1 MIIQI
6 RKYSIWSFNFI
17 FVQGE
22 QKFERFTVFVT
33 THTRCNFNDSSLLS
47 TFSLISEQ
55 LIISKFFVFQKDFSI
70 SLEFL
75 LSWAHRSSVS
85 KDEINSSKWL
95 LQSSSLSGTLKFFI
109 LSIEHSLVLP
119 QFKFANSTKIKMPLR
134 TISKQ
139 SQQMTEWSKCDQGKI
154 LSRKKTRKKDLPFS
168 FFSFAVEKTLNAEC
182 SYMENYDG
190 ESLVEWTCGFPK
202 LSYTSQA
209 ACSLWCNKTKIKKNS

>member
-33 THTRCNFNDSSLLS
+33 THTRCNFNDSLLLS
-47 TFSLISEQ
+47 TFSLISEFP
-55 LIISKFFVFQKDFSI
+55 LISQNDFLI

-109 LSIEHSLVLP
+109 LSIEHSLALP
-119 QFKFANSTKIKMPLR
+119 QFKFANSKTMKMPLR

-202 LSYTSQA
+202 LRQHV
-209 ACSLWCNKTKIKKNS
+209 LFDVTKPRLKKILKILLLSI